1 MGVPAL
7 ARWVLGP
14 SARIDWAIWNF
25 FSSRIVI
32 GPSTSE
38 ITRAVTAAI
47 AVRNVMY
54 RNTLSTAK
62 RSASG

>member
-7 ARWVLGP
+7 ARCDCGP
-14 SARIDWAIWNF
+14 SSRIDWPIWNRF
-25 FSSRIVI
+25 NMRIMR

-47 AVRNVMY
+47 AVRNVM
-54 RNTLSTAK
+54 
-62 RSASG
+62 